1 MIDCVWP
8 AETILGEAPYWCPE
22 ESVLYWVDI
31 DGKSIFRFDPESG
44 DRDIF
49 PQEYEFGCIAKR
61 AKGGFIGGTNKGI
74 ALLANDMTSV
84 EIVSNPEPNLL
95 ENRFNDG
102 KCDRRGRF
110 WAGTADV
117 NEIAPT
123 GSLYCVEESLIVDR
137 HFSNIIVSN
146 GLGWSP
152 DNQTMYFTDSGLQII
167 HAFDY
172 DIVTG
177 TVANRRNF
185 VVVDPLDGIP
195 DGLTVDAEGYVWSAH
210 WGGSRISR
218 YDHNGHLD
226 QVIEMPVPM
235 VTSIAFGGKNLN
247 KLFVTTARLNMEE
260 DQIKAAPLSGGLFV
274 LDVDSEGLQETSF
287 CG

>member
-1 MIDCVWP
+1 M
-8 AETILGEAPYWCPE
+8 
-22 ESVLYWVDI
+22 
-31 DGKSIFRFDPESG
+31 
-44 DRDIF
+44 
-49 PQEYEFGCIAKR
+49 
-61 AKGGFIGGTNKGI
+61 
-74 ALLANDMTSV
+74 
-84 EIVSNPEPNLL
+84 
-95 ENRFNDG
+95 
-102 KCDRRGRF
+102 
-110 WAGTADV
+110 
-117 NEIAPT
+117 
-123 GSLYCVEESLIVDR
+123 DR
-137 HFSNIIVSN
+137 HFPNIIVAN

-152 DNQTMYFTDSGLQII
+152 DNRTMYFTDSGLQII

-172 DIVTG
+172 DIVAG

-195 DGLTVDAEGYVWSAH
+195 DGLTVDAEGYVWSTH

-235 VTSIAFGGKNLN
+235 VTSMAFGGKNLN

-274 LDVDSEGLQETSF
+274 LDVDCEGLQETSF